1 MRVHPSLY
9 LSRIVCH
16 TYTVWPPGMP
26 PIEARSPDH
35 TEHQTEHTQG
45 TRECVRV
52 FFFFFHSVCMSRE
65 HEQARQRVLD
75 AMVDKSRCEMRHIH
89 HPRGAEGSG

>member
-35 TEHQTEHTQG
+35 TEHQTERTQG

-52 FFFFFHSVCMSRE
+52 FFFFFIQCACQESTSKI
-65 HEQARQRVLD
+65 
-75 AMVDKSRCEMRHIH
+75 DKEY
-89 HPRGAEGSG
+89 